1 MSSIRP
7 RYLCCTEG
15 RTEMIT
21 ERETL
26 LMRLRREMKEAPLP
40 APLPRKVEKCILAD
54 GYERQTD
61 EEPLQ
66 MTEKYRQR
74 KLRMVLRVLLI
85 SAILAFAVFAVVQ
98 SGIIKI

>member
-1 MSSIRP
+1 
-7 RYLCCTEG
+7 
-15 RTEMIT
+15 MIT

-40 APLPRKVEKCILAD
+40 APLPKKVEKNFLAD

-66 MTEKYRQR
+66 MTEKYIHR
-74 KLRMVLRVLLI
+74 KMRMALRIFIVGII
-85 SAILAFAVFAVVQ
+85 SAFVVFTVLK
-98 SGIIKI
+98 SGIISI